1 MINLYTLPRCSHCKE
16 VKGKLD
22 KAGIAWSEIDLTTSE
37 ADLHRVKAAGI
48 TSAPAIET
56 EDGTLHKHTDI
67 DAIIEAR
74 KENN

>member
-22 KAGIAWSEIDLTTSE
+22 KAGIAWSEIDLTTSD

-48 TSAPAIET
+48 TET

-67 DAIIEAR
+67 DTIIEAR
-74 KENN
+74 KEN